1 MNEKT
6 VEKML
11 AAIASILF
19 NGEKPTVEKAL
30 LLGKIS
36 NALYTILKEEEKR
49 HEIKRTTTKIQR

>member
-36 NALYTILKEEEKR
+36 NALYTILKEEEEKA
-49 HEIKRTTTKIQR
+49 

>member
-1 MNEKT
+1 MDEKT

-11 AAIASILF
+11 AAITSILF

-36 NALYTILKEEEKR
+36 NALYTILKEEEAKND
-49 HEIKRTTTKIQR
+49 IKWATEKI